1 MMMRTES
8 LLTNEPPAPVK
19 SAAEL
24 YAIAFE
30 QAETAARRY
39 GELAAAGDESF
50 RPVRSVFEILEHRE
64 LHRARAISVTC
75 VAVLNKHPD
84 AADLKWTP
92 TDLVPAEELS
102 DVANSLLST
111 PYGAWALA
119 VRHRDRGFVFWTYVA
134 ALASDSSVRT
144 AAENMARDALRDAN
158 ELRRERRLAWRSER
172 DMRAIDEPHEDT
184 SKLPLTALLE
194 SLLLRDIFA
203 WSQDLPAIE
212 RGHLLAMTRSGG
224 MSEQLHAPPPMNDR
238 TPAHGTIDEIKRR
251 ALHRAEQLSS
261 IYLDEADHA
270 DDQLQLELAQKLAA
284 GAITRLAALRTMA
297 AASTK

>member
-19 SAAEL
+19 SVAEL

-50 RPVRSVFEILEHRE
+50 EPVRSVFGILEHRE

-75 VAVLNKHPD
+75 VAVLNKQPD
-84 AADLKWTP
+84 PADLKWTP

-134 ALASDSSVRT
+134 ALANHSSVRG

-172 DMRAIDEPHEDT
+172 DRRAIDEPHEDT
-184 SKLPLTALLE
+184 SELPLAALLE
-194 SLLLRDIFA
+194 SLLLRDIFT
-203 WSQDLPAIE
+203 WSQDLPTIE
-212 RGHLLAMTRSGG
+212 RGHLLAMTRSG
-224 MSEQLHAPPPMNDR
+224 MSEPLHDPLPLNDR

-270 DDQLQLELAQKLAA
+270 DDPVQLELAQKLAA
-284 GAITRLAALRTMA
+284 RAITRLADLRTMA
-297 AASTK
+297 ASPTE